1 MFISADQ
8 LWILESRPAVDERL
22 RSAGCVVGHAKW
34 GMLQARVDIISRSRF
49 SLLLKGVCS
58 AVSVRSHPTRP
69 FSEDLHGSWVVDT
82 TATDAEPITQTGQT
96 RRRLQDYLDSAVV
109 AM

>member
-1 MFISADQ
+1 
-8 LWILESRPAVDERL
+8 
-22 RSAGCVVGHAKW
+22 
-34 GMLQARVDIISRSRF
+34 MLQARVDIISRSRF

-69 FSEDLHGSWVVDT
+69 FCRSGPQEISSWVVDI
-82 TATDAEPITQTGQT
+82 TAADAEPITQTGQT